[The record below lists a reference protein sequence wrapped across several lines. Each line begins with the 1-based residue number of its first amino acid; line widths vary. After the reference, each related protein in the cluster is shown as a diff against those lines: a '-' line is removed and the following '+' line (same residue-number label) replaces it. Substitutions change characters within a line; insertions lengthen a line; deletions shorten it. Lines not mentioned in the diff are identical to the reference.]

1 MGLEKRRHKGGLVFF
16 LLLPFTI
23 SPPAKALTCA
33 CRLLLS
39 PLCDKMCCVLFCPAK
54 GSERG
59 ADSKSH
65 NRQRRL
71 ESAEINK
78 SLLALKECI
87 RALDSDCVHVPYRA
101 SKLTLVL
108 KDCFTKENART
119 VMIATVSPGASSAD
133 HTINTLRY
141 VPLDFPY
148 KCLDR
153 EELDRLLRRVCQ
165 SYPTEQRTR
174 MGPLLRLPLPSCVF
188 LLSRDVKGMRATV
201 CLTFSCLCPP
211 SLCVCQVCGPRQG
224 EERG

>member
-1 MGLEKRRHKGGLVFF
+1 VL
-16 LLLPFTI
+16 
-23 SPPAKALTCA
+23 
-33 CRLLLS
+33 RL
-39 PLCDKMCCVLFCPAK
+39 VLFCPAK

-141 VPLDFPY
+141 VPLGFSNECAGRCVP
-148 KCLDR
+148 
-153 EELDRLLRRVCQ
+153 ELVPC
-165 SYPTEQRTR
+165 
-174 MGPLLRLPLPSCVF
+174 
-188 LLSRDVKGMRATV
+188 A
-201 CLTFSCLCPP
+201 PP
-211 SLCVCQVCGPRQG
+211 SLCLCQVCGPRQG